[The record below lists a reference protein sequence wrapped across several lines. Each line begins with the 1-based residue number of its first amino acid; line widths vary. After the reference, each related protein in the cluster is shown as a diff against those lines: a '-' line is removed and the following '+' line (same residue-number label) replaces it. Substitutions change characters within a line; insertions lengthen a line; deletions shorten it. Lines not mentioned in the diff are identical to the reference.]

1 MNCAWRNRV
10 STKHNNDELEKL
22 IFAERLRIRDLAVEN
37 DSNTQNDMSAFIP
50 IAVAFVACIIAV
62 MLFFFLRRDDGVD
75 ASEKD
80 E

>member
-1 MNCAWRNRV
+1 
-10 STKHNNDELEKL
+10 
-22 IFAERLRIRDLAVEN
+22 
-37 DSNTQNDMSAFIP
+37 MSAFIP